1 MKILQRRREK
11 TARERRSVG
20 GVTGGIGVHVSRGL
34 IWLAWAP
41 FLAMVAYGQS
51 ATASLRGAVT
61 DERGAVIANAA
72 VTVTDAAKAVSRKAV
87 TDSDGLFVVAQL
99 PPSRYRIRVEQ
110 SGFAVA
116 ELPDLVLNVGEQAT
130 VRVQMKVAQ
139 VGEVVTISEASVVGD
154 SPAVAT
160 VVDRQFVENQP
171 LNGRS
176 FQTLVELSPG
186 VVVTPANLVTPG
198 QFSVNGQ
205 RAGSNYF
212 TVDGVSA
219 NFGSTASTTLYETAG
234 GGVPAYSS
242 QGSTASLASVDAVQE
257 FSIQTSTYAPE
268 FGRQPG
274 AQVQLVTRSGTN
286 AFHGA
291 LFNYLR
297 NDKLDANNFFANANN
312 LARPPIRQNDFGGV
326 LGGPVRLPKSMFGP
340 LAYDGRNRTFFFFSY
355 EGVRLRTPFVTVP
368 LQVPSL
374 AARQSATGV
383 LRDILNAFPLPT
395 GPAFANAPNA
405 APYQAAFSKPSSL
418 DATSVRIDQHFG
430 AKLNVFGRINHAPSV
445 TDERAR
451 FCAASCVARL
461 AHTTDTYTAGAT
473 LTIGAGLSNDVRVN
487 YSRAGVNQSYF
498 IDSFG
503 GAIVP
508 PQSSLYPPFT
518 SGPQGYIY
526 IEVDPAGDNTI
537 SDGLFSDQRQRQFN
551 IVENLSLAMGGH
563 ALKFGADYRRLAPS
577 ADSGTYRRNFI
588 FPNITSLAGGVAPSA
603 SVVALDAVLQPVY
616 HNFSAYAQDT
626 WRATSRLTL
635 TYGLRYEVNP
645 APSEQNGR
653 EPVTVA
659 TLVNPTS
666 LAPRGTRFY
675 ETTFNNF
682 ALRFGASYQ
691 LSRRLGTVVRGG
703 FGVFYD
709 LGYGFTGT
717 AFSTTLYP
725 NARTLALTN
734 QRFDSPAATV
744 QPPPV
749 SPNPPYPRI
758 FAYQP
763 GFKLPYT
770 MQYNLTIEQTIG
782 GKNVLTAAYVGA
794 IGRRLGRVTTL
805 INPGFFTRIDAVTN
819 DATSDYHALQ
829 LQFQRRLSNGLQA
842 LASYTFAKSLDIVSE
857 ESFQNRQSPTGR
869 FDPRQDRG
877 PSSFDVRHAF
887 NAALSYAI
895 PTPFANGVGR
905 AVFGGFGLDA
915 IMRARSATPVNVLSG
930 RDPFGLGFTTVAR
943 PDLVPGQPL
952 YLESDS
958 FAGGKRFNPAA
969 FDAAAPIAQGRQG
982 TLGRNVLRGF
992 GASQLDLT
1000 LRRQFQLTERL
1011 NLQFRAEAFNL
1022 FNQAN
1027 FANPT
1032 GIVTSGNFGR
1042 ATQMLASGLGGLSPL
1057 FQIGGP
1063 RSIQLALKLQF

>member
-1 MKILQRRREK
+1 M
-11 TARERRSVG
+11 RSK
-20 GVTGGIGVHVSRGL
+20 
-34 IWLAWAP
+34 
-41 FLAMVAYGQS
+41 FLATFGRTMHLPFCLFGLLSAAFAQS
-51 ATASLRGAVT
+51 ATATLTGVVT
-61 DERGAVIANAA
+61 DEQSAVIAGATL
-72 VTVTDAAKAVSRKAV
+72 TVTDIAKAVERK
-87 TDSDGLFVVAQL
+87 TTTNNDGLFVVPQL
-99 PPSRYRIRVEQ
+99 PPSRYKIKIVQ
-110 SGFAVA
+110 SGFAA
-116 ELPDLVLNVGEQAT
+116 TEISALVLNVGEQANLK
-130 VRVQMKVAQ
+130 VQLKVAQ
-139 VGEVVTISEASVVGD
+139 VGEIVTINDAAIVGD
-154 SPAVAT
+154 SPTVAT
-160 VVDRQFVENQP
+160 VVERPFVENQP

-186 VVVTPANLVTPG
+186 VVVTPSNLVTPG

-219 NFGSTASTTLYETAG
+219 NFGSTASTTMYETAG

-274 AQVQLVTRSGTN
+274 AQIQLVTRSGTN
-286 AFHGA
+286 DWHGS
-291 LFNYLR
+291 LFDYVR
-297 NDKLDANNFFANANN
+297 NDKFDANNFFANANN
-312 LARPPIRQNDFGGV
+312 LKRPPIRQNDFGGV
-326 LGGPVRLPKSMFGP
+326 LGGPVRLPKKAFGP
-340 LAYDGRNRTFFFFSY
+340 FGYDGRNRTFFFFSY

-374 AARQSATGV
+374 TARAAATGV

-395 GPAFANAPNA
+395 GAPLAATPNA
-405 APYQAAFSKPSSL
+405 APYQAAFSKPSTM
-418 DATSVRIDQHFG
+418 DATSFRIDQMFST
-430 AKLNVFGRINHAPSV
+430 KVNLFGRVNHAPSV

-461 AHTTDTYTAGAT
+461 AYKTDTYTGGTTMVMSAR
-473 LTIGAGLSNDVRVN
+473 LSNDLRIN
-487 YSRAGVNQSYF
+487 YSKSAVDQSYF
-498 IDSFG
+498 IDNFG

-508 PQSSLYPPFT
+508 PNARLYPSFT

-526 IEVDPAGDNTI
+526 IEVDPSGENTI

-551 IVENLSLAMGGH
+551 LVNNLSYTTGAH
-563 ALKFGADYRRLAPS
+563 TLKFGVDYRRLAPS

-588 FPNITSLAGGVAPSA
+588 FPNITSLVGGVAPSA
-603 SVVALDAVLQPVY
+603 SIVGLDAVLRPVY
-616 HNFSAYAQDT
+616 QNFSAYGQDT
-626 WRATSRLTL
+626 WRTTNRLTL
-635 TYGLRYEVNP
+635 TFGLRYEINP
-645 APSEQNGR
+645 APSEQNSK
-653 EPVTVA
+653 EPLTVT
-659 TLVNPTS
+659 TLNNPTA

-675 ETTFNNF
+675 ETTYNNF
-682 ALRFGASYQ
+682 SPRVGVSYQ
-691 LSRRLGTVVRGG
+691 LSQKLGTVVRGG

-709 LGYGFTGT
+709 LGYNFTGT

-734 QRFDSPAATV
+734 QRFDAATAAV
-744 QPPPV
+744 QPPAV
-749 SPNPPYPRI
+749 SANPPYPRI

-770 MQYNLTIEQTIG
+770 LQYNLTVEQPIG
-782 GKNVLTAAYVGA
+782 ANNVVTVAYVGA
-794 IGRRLGRVTTL
+794 NGKRLGRVTTL
-805 INPGFFTRIDAVTN
+805 TNPGFFTRIDAVTN

-829 LQFQRRLSNGLQA
+829 LQYQRRLSRGLQA

-869 FDPRQDRG
+869 FNPLQDRG

-887 NAALSYAI
+887 NAALSYVI
-895 PTPFANGVGR
+895 PSPFAEGAGR
-905 AVFGGFGLDA
+905 AILGGFGLDA
-915 IMRARSATPVNVLSG
+915 IVRARSATPVNVLSG

-943 PDLVPGQPL
+943 PDLVAGQPL
-952 YLESDS
+952 YLEDAS

-969 FDAAAPIAQGRQG
+969 FDSAKPLAKGRQG

-992 GASQLDLT
+992 GASQLDIA
-1000 LRRQFQLTERL
+1000 LRRQFKLTEQF
-1011 NLQFRAEAFNL
+1011 NLQFRADAFNL
-1022 FNQAN
+1022 FNHAN
-1027 FANPT
+1027 FANPN
-1032 GIVTSGNFGR
+1032 GVLSSGNFGR

-1063 RSIQLALKLQF
+1063 RSLQLALKLQF

>member
-1 MKILQRRREK
+1 MQQ
-11 TARERRSVG
+11 ERPYKYLG
-20 GVTGGIGVHVSRGL
+20 LITLL
-34 IWLAWAP
+34 IWLSANQTGWA
-41 FLAMVAYGQS
+41 QS
-51 ATASLRGAVT
+51 ATATLVGAVA
-61 DERGAVIANAA
+61 DPSGAVVAGAKVI
-72 VTVTDAAKAVSRKAV
+72 VTDAAKAVQRAV
-87 TDSDGLFVVAQL
+87 TTNSDGTFILPQL
-99 PPSRYRIRVEQ
+99 APSRYKIRVEQ
-110 SGFAVA
+110 SGFATA
-116 ELPDLVLNVGEQAT
+116 ELPEIVLNVGEQSAL
-130 VRVQMKVAQ
+130 RIQLKVAQ
-139 VGEVVTISEASVVGD
+139 VGEVVTITDASLVTS
-154 SPAVAT
+154 SPTVAT
-160 VVDRQFVENQP
+160 IVDRQFVENQP

-274 AQVQLVTRSGTN
+274 AQVQLVTRSGAN
-286 AFHGA
+286 DYHGT

-326 LGGPVRLPKSMFGP
+326 LGGPLRLPKSVFGP
-340 LAYDGRNRTFFFFSY
+340 LGYDGRNRTFFFFSY

-368 LQVPSL
+368 LEVPSL
-374 AARQSATGV
+374 AARTAATGV

-395 GPAFANAPNA
+395 GAPFANAPNA
-405 APYQAAFSKPSSL
+405 APYQAAFSKPSTL
-418 DATSVRIDQHFG
+418 DATSLRIDQNFG
-430 AKLNVFGRINHAPSV
+430 ANLSVFGRVNHAPSV

-461 AHTTDTYTAGAT
+461 AYETDTYTVGAT
-473 LTIGAGLSNDVRVN
+473 AALSARLSNDLRVN
-487 YSRAGVNQSYF
+487 YSRASVNQSYF
-498 IDSFG
+498 IDNFG

-508 PQSSLYPPFT
+508 PESSLYPPFT

-551 IVENLSLAMGGH
+551 VVNNLSWTPGAH
-563 ALKFGADYRRLAPS
+563 ALKFGVDYRRLAPS

-588 FPNITSLAGGVAPSA
+588 FPTVTSLVGGVAPSA
-603 SVVALDAVLQPVY
+603 SIVAIDAVLRPLY

-626 WRATSRLTL
+626 WRVTPRLTL

-645 APSEQNGR
+645 APSEENGK
-653 EPVTVA
+653 EPLTVT
-659 TLVNPTS
+659 TLNNPTG
-666 LAPRGTRFY
+666 LATRGTRFY
-675 ETTFNNF
+675 ETTYDNF
-682 ALRFGASYQ
+682 APRVGASYQ
-691 LSRRLGTVVRGG
+691 LYQGTIVRGG

-709 LGYGFTGT
+709 LGYSFTGT

-725 NARTLALTN
+725 NARTLNLTN
-734 QRFDSPAATV
+734 QTFTSPPAAV

-749 SPNPPYPRI
+749 NPNPPYPRI

-763 GFKLPYT
+763 DFELPYT
-770 MQYNLTIEQTIG
+770 LQYNLTVEQALGAHDT
-782 GKNVLTAAYVGA
+782 VTAAYVGA
-794 IGRRLGRVTTL
+794 QGRRLGRVTTL
-805 INPGFFTRIDAVTN
+805 VNPGFFTRIDAVTN

-829 LQFQRRLSNGLQA
+829 LQYQRRLARGLQW

-887 NAALSYAI
+887 NAAISYAL
-895 PTPFANGVGR
+895 PSPFADGVGR
-905 AVFGGFGLDA
+905 AVFGGFGVDA
-915 IMRARSATPVNVLSG
+915 IVRARSATPVNVLSG

-952 YLESDS
+952 YLYADDL
-958 FAGGKRFNPAA
+958 AGGRRFNPAA
-969 FDAAAPIAQGRQG
+969 FNGMIPLAQGRQG

-992 GASQLDLT
+992 GASQLDIT
-1000 LRRQFQLTERL
+1000 LRRQFGITERL
-1011 NLQFRAEAFNL
+1011 NLQFRADAFNL

-1027 FANPT
+1027 FANPS
-1032 GIVTSGNFGR
+1032 GILTSANFGR
-1042 ATQMLASGLGGLSPL
+1042 ATQILASGLGGLSPL

>member
-1 MKILQRRREK
+1 MGGNNLNTKLILGALFLIL
-11 TARERRSVG
+11 TAGRA
-20 GVTGGIGVHVSRGL
+20 T
-34 IWLAWAP
+34 LA
-41 FLAMVAYGQS
+41 QS
-51 ATASLRGAVT
+51 ATATLTGAVT
-61 DERGAVIANAA
+61 DERGAAVAGAK
-72 VTVTDAAKAVSRKAV
+72 VTVTDIARAVAREV
-87 TDSDGLFVVAQL
+87 TTNSDGLFVLPQL
-99 PPSRYRIRVEQ
+99 GPSRYKVQVEQ
-110 SGFAVA
+110 GGFATA
-116 ELPDLVLNVGEQAT
+116 ELPEIVLNVSDQRS
-130 VRVQMKVAQ
+130 VNIQLKVKQ
-139 VGEVVTISEASVVGD
+139 VGEVVTIADAPLIAD

-186 VVVTPANLVTPG
+186 VVVTPSNLVNPG

-242 QGSTASLASVDAVQE
+242 QGSTASLASVDSVQE

-286 AFHGA
+286 EFHGS

-326 LGGPVRLPKSMFGP
+326 IGGPVHLPQKVFGP
-340 LAYDGRNRTFFFFSY
+340 FGYDGRNRTFFFFSY

-395 GPAFANAPNA
+395 GPALANAPNV

-418 DATSVRIDQHFG
+418 DATSVRIDHTFSP
-430 AKLNVFGRINHAPSV
+430 KLTVFGRINHAPSV

-461 AHTTDTYTAGAT
+461 DYKTDTYTGGAT
-473 LTIGAGLSNDVRVN
+473 MLLTSRLSNDLRVN
-487 YSRAGVNQSYF
+487 YSKASVNQSYF
-498 IDSFG
+498 IDDFG

-508 PQSSLYPPFT
+508 PQSSLYPSFT

-551 IVENLSLAMGGH
+551 IVNNLSYAVGAH
-563 ALKFGADYRRLAPS
+563 ALKFGVDYRRLAPS
-577 ADSGTYRRNFI
+577 ADSGSYRRNFI
-588 FPNITSLAGGVAPSA
+588 FPSVASLVGGVAPMA
-603 SVVALDAVLQPVY
+603 SIVALDAVLRPVY

-626 WRATSRLTL
+626 WRAGNRVTL

-645 APSEQNGR
+645 APSEENGN
-653 EPVTVA
+653 EPATVL
-659 TLVNPTS
+659 TLDNPTA
-666 LAPRGTRFY
+666 LAPRGSRFY
-675 ETTFNNF
+675 ETTWKNF
-682 ALRFGASYQ
+682 APRAGLSYQ
-691 LSRRLGTVVRGG
+691 LFPKLGTMLRGG
-703 FGVFYD
+703 FGMFYD
-709 LGYGFTGT
+709 LGYGFAGT
-717 AFSTTLYP
+717 AFSTTNYP
-725 NARTLALTN
+725 YARTLTLAN
-734 QRFDSPAATV
+734 QRFDSPTAAG
-744 QPPPV
+744 QPPPL
-749 SPNPPYPRI
+749 SQNPPYPRI
-758 FAYQP
+758 FAYQS
-763 GFKLPYT
+763 GFNLPYT
-770 MQYNLTIEQTIG
+770 LQYNLTVEQAIG
-782 GKNVLTAAYVGA
+782 ANNIVTAAYVGSK
-794 IGRRLGRVTTL
+794 GRRLGRVTTL
-805 INPGFFTRIDAVTN
+805 VNPGFFTRIDAVTN

-829 LQFQRRLSNGLQA
+829 LQYQRRLSKGLQA

-887 NAALSYAI
+887 NAAVSYAI
-895 PTPFANGVGR
+895 PSPFANGPGR
-905 AVFGGFGLDA
+905 AIFGGFGADA
-915 IMRARSATPVNVLSG
+915 IVRARSATPVNVLSG

-943 PDLVPGQPL
+943 PDLIPGQPL
-952 YLESDS
+952 YMENDS

-969 FDAAAPIAQGRQG
+969 FDGAAPLAQGRQG

-992 GASQLDLT
+992 GASQLDVA
-1000 LRRQFQLTERL
+1000 LRRQFNLTERL
-1011 NLQFRAEAFNL
+1011 NLQFRADAFNL

-1027 FANPT
+1027 FANPN
-1032 GIVTSGNFGR
+1032 GILTSGNFGR
-1042 ATQMLASGLGGLSPL
+1042 ATQTLASGLGGLSPL

>member
-1 MKILQRRREK
+1 MRIQLPGRAANSFFLLVLIAVCANQASAQSG
-11 TARERRSVG
+11 TAML
-20 GVTGGIGVHVSRGL
+20 TG
-34 IWLAWAP
+34 
-41 FLAMVAYGQS
+41 
-51 ATASLRGAVT
+51 TVT
-61 DERGAVIANAA
+61 DERGAAIAGAK
-72 VTVTDAAKAVSRKAV
+72 VTITDTAKSVERLVVTN
-87 TDSDGLFVVAQL
+87 SDGFFIAPQL
-99 PPSRYRIRVEQ
+99 SPSRYKLKVQ
-110 SGFAVA
+110 QTGFATT
-116 ELPDLVLNVGEQAT
+116 ELSEVTLNVGDQSA
-130 VRVQMKVAQ
+130 VRIQMKVAQ
-139 VGEVVTISEASVVGD
+139 VGETVNVVDAAVTGD
-154 SPAVAT
+154 SPGVAT
-160 VVDRQFVENQP
+160 LIDRQFVENQP

-186 VVVTPANLVTPG
+186 VVVTPSNLVTPG

-286 AFHGA
+286 EFHGS

-297 NDKLDANNFFANANN
+297 NDKLDANNFFANTHN

-326 LGGPVRLPKSMFGP
+326 FGGPVHLPKKVFGP
-340 LAYDGRNRTFFFFSY
+340 MGYDGRNRTFFFFSY

-374 AARQSATGV
+374 ASRQAATGV

-395 GPAFANAPNA
+395 GAPLAATPNA

-418 DATSVRIDQHFG
+418 DATSFRADHTFG
-430 AKLNVFGRINHAPSV
+430 PKLTVFGRVNHAPSV

-461 AHTTDTYTAGAT
+461 DHKTDTFTAGAT
-473 LTIGAGLSNDVRVN
+473 MVLTARLNNDLRVN
-487 YSRAGVNQSYF
+487 YSRASVNQSYF
-498 IDSFG
+498 IDNFG
-503 GAIVP
+503 GAIAP
-508 PQSSLYPPFT
+508 PNSSLYPPFT

-551 IVENLSLAMGGH
+551 IVNNLSYTIGGH
-563 ALKFGADYRRLAPS
+563 ALKFGVDYRRLAPS

-588 FPNITSLAGGVAPSA
+588 FPNITSLVGGIAPSA
-603 SVVALDAVLQPVY
+603 SIVAIDAVLRPVY
-616 HNFSAYAQDT
+616 QNFSAYFQDT
-626 WRATSRLTL
+626 WRVTNRLTL

-645 APSEQNGR
+645 APSEQDGR
-653 EPVTVA
+653 EPVTVT
-659 TLVNPTS
+659 TLDNPTS
-666 LAPRGTRFY
+666 LAPRGTRLY

-682 ALRFGASYQ
+682 APRVGASYQ
-691 LSRRLGTVVRGG
+691 LSQKLGTFVRGG

-709 LGYGFTGT
+709 LGYSFTGT

-725 NARTLALTN
+725 NARTLGLTN
-734 QRFDSPAATV
+734 QTFTSPAAAV

-749 SPNPPYPRI
+749 NPNPPYPRI

-763 GFKLPYT
+763 DFKLPYT
-770 MQYNLTIEQTIG
+770 LQYNLTIEQNLGARNT
-782 GKNVLTAAYVGA
+782 VTAAYVGA
-794 IGRRLGRVTTL
+794 NGRRQGRVTTL
-805 INPGFFTRIDAVTN
+805 TNPGFFTRIDAVTN

-829 LQFQRRLSNGLQA
+829 LQYQRRLSRGLQA

-869 FDPRQDRG
+869 FDPKQDRG

-887 NAALSYAI
+887 NAAVSYVI
-895 PTPFANGVGR
+895 PSPFADGAGK
-905 AVFGGFGLDA
+905 AIFGGFGLDA
-915 IMRARSATPVNVLSG
+915 IVRARTATPVNVLSG

-943 PDLVPGQPL
+943 PDLIAGQPL
-952 YLESDS
+952 YLERDS

-969 FDAAAPIAQGRQG
+969 FDGATPLAQGRQG
-982 TLGRNVLRGF
+982 TIGRNVLRGF
-992 GASQLDLT
+992 GASQLDIA
-1000 LRRQFQLTERL
+1000 LRRQFNLTERL
-1011 NLQFRAEAFNL
+1011 NLQFRADAFNL

-1032 GIVTSGNFGR
+1032 GILTSGNFGR
-1042 ATQMLASGLGGLSPL
+1042 ATQILASGLGGLSPL

>member
-1 MKILQRRREK
+1 MSKPISSSTPTQLFYLLSWLLP
-11 TARERRSVG
+11 A
-20 GVTGGIGVHVSRGL
+20 L
-34 IWLAWAP
+34 I
-41 FLAMVAYGQS
+41 VCGQS
-51 ATASLRGAVT
+51 ATASLSGAVT
-61 DERGAVIANAA
+61 DERGAAIAGAI
-72 VTVTDAAKAVSRKAV
+72 VTLTDTAKAVERKA
-87 TDSDGLFVVAQL
+87 TTNNDGLFIVPQL
-99 PPSRYRIRVEQ
+99 APSRYKLKVEQ
-110 SGFAVA
+110 IGFAVA
-116 ELPDLVLNVGEQAT
+116 EVPEVWLNVGEQAA
-130 VRVQMKVAQ
+130 VRIQMKVAQ
-139 VGEVVTISEASVVGD
+139 VGEVVTISDVLIVGA

-160 VVDRQFVENQP
+160 VVDRQFVEHQP

-274 AQVQLVTRSGTN
+274 AQIQLVTRSGTN
-286 AFHGA
+286 DFHGS

-326 LGGPVRLPKSMFGP
+326 FGGPLRLPKSVFGP
-340 LAYDGRNRTFFFFSY
+340 LGYDGRNQSFFFFSY

-395 GPAFANAPNA
+395 GPAFANAPDA

-418 DATSVRIDQHFG
+418 DATSFRIDQNFG
-430 AKLNVFGRINHAPSV
+430 SRLTLFGRVNHAPSV

-461 AHTTDTYTAGAT
+461 DHKTDTYTAGAT
-473 LTIGAGLSNDVRVN
+473 MAFGARLGNDLRVN

-498 IDSFG
+498 IDDFG

-508 PQSSLYPPFT
+508 PQASLYPPFT

-551 IVENLSLAMGGH
+551 IVNNLSYTIGGH

-577 ADSGTYRRNFI
+577 ADSGTYRRNFN
-588 FPNITSLAGGVAPSA
+588 FPTITSLVGGVAPSA
-603 SVVALDAVLQPVY
+603 SIVAIDAVLRPVY
-616 HNFSAYAQDT
+616 QNFSAYAQDS

-635 TYGLRYEVNP
+635 TYGLRYEINP
-645 APSEQNGR
+645 APSEQDGR

-659 TLVNPTS
+659 TLNNPTE

-682 ALRFGASYQ
+682 APRVGASYQ
-691 LSRRLGTVVRGG
+691 LSQKYGTVVRGG
-703 FGVFYD
+703 FGMFHD
-709 LGYGFTGT
+709 LGYSFTGT

-734 QRFDSPAATV
+734 QTFTSPAATV
-744 QPPPV
+744 PPPPV
-749 SPNPPYPRI
+749 NPNPPYPRI

-763 GFKLPYT
+763 DFKLPYT
-770 MQYNLTIEQTIG
+770 LQYNLTVEQALG
-782 GKNVLTAAYVGA
+782 ASNVVTAAYVGA
-794 IGRRLGRVTTL
+794 TGRRLGRVTTL

-829 LQFQRRLSNGLQA
+829 LQFQRRLSRGLQA

-869 FDPRQDRG
+869 FDPQQDRG

-887 NAALSYAI
+887 NAAVSYTI
-895 PTPFANGVGR
+895 PSPFADGVGH
-905 AVFGGFGLDA
+905 AVLGGFGLDA
-915 IMRARSATPVNVLSG
+915 IVRARSATPVNVLSG

-943 PDLVPGQPL
+943 PDLIPGQPL
-952 YLESDS
+952 YLESEAL
-958 FAGGKRFNPAA
+958 AGGRRFNPAA
-969 FDAAAPIAQGRQG
+969 FDAAAPLAQGRQG

-992 GASQLDLT
+992 GASQLDIA
-1000 LRRQFQLTERL
+1000 LRRQFNLTERL
-1011 NLQFRAEAFNL
+1011 NLQFRADAFNL

-1042 ATQMLASGLGGLSPL
+1042 ATQILASGLGGLSPL

>member
-1 MKILQRRREK
+1 MILGK
-11 TARERRSVG
+11 TTKKFLKLLS
-20 GVTGGIGVHVSRGL
+20 L
-34 IWLAWAP
+34 I
-41 FLAMVAYGQS
+41 FLAITWSSKIHAQS
-51 ATASLRGAVT
+51 ATATLTGTVT
-61 DERGAVIANAA
+61 DANGAVIAGAT
-72 VTVTDAAKAVSRKAV
+72 VTVTDNGKAIQRKV
-87 TDSDGLFVVAQL
+87 TTNGDGFFIVPQL
-99 PPSRYRIRVEQ
+99 SPSRYKIEVQ
-110 SGFAVA
+110 QAGFATA
-116 ELPDLVLNVGEQAT
+116 EVPEVVLNVGEQAA
-130 VRVQMKVAQ
+130 VRIQMKIAQ
-139 VGEVVTISEASVVGD
+139 VGEVVTISDISVVGD

-186 VVVTPANLVTPG
+186 VVVTPSNLVTPG

-219 NFGSTASTTLYETAG
+219 NFGSSASTTLYETAG

-274 AQVQLVTRSGTN
+274 AQVQLVTRSGAN
-286 AFHGA
+286 DFHGS
-291 LFNYLR
+291 LFEYLR

-326 LGGPVRLPKSMFGP
+326 IGGPLRLPKKVFGP
-340 LAYDGRNRTFFFFSY
+340 LGYDGRNRTFFFFSY

-368 LQVPSL
+368 LEVPSL
-374 AARQSATGV
+374 TARAAATGV

-395 GPAFANAPNA
+395 GSAFAARPTA

-418 DATSVRIDQHFG
+418 DATSFRIDQSFG
-430 AKLNVFGRINHAPSV
+430 SKLTLFGRINHAPSV

-461 AHTTDTYTAGAT
+461 DYKTDTYTAGAT
-473 LTIGAGLSNDVRVN
+473 MAFGARLSNDLRVN
-487 YSRAGVNQSYF
+487 YSKAGVNQSYF
-498 IDSFG
+498 IDNFG

-508 PQSSLYPPFT
+508 PQSGLYPSFT

-526 IEVDPAGDNTI
+526 IEVDPAGDNTL
-537 SDGLFSDQRQRQFN
+537 SDGLFSDQKQRQFN
-551 IVENLSLAMGGH
+551 IVNNLSYTIGGH
-563 ALKFGADYRRLAPS
+563 ALKFGVDYRRLAPS

-588 FPNITSLAGGVAPSA
+588 FPSIQSLVGGVAPSA
-603 SVVALDAVLQPVY
+603 SIVAIDSVLRPIYQ
-616 HNFSAYAQDT
+616 NFSAYAQDT
-626 WRATSRLTL
+626 WRATRRLTL
-635 TYGLRYEVNP
+635 TFGLRYEVNP
-645 APSEQNGR
+645 APSEENGR
-653 EPVTVA
+653 EPLTVT
-659 TLVNPTS
+659 TLNNPTS

-682 ALRFGASYQ
+682 APRVGASYQ
-691 LSRRLGTVVRGG
+691 LFPNRGTVVRGG

-709 LGYGFTGT
+709 LGYNFTGT

-725 NARTLALTN
+725 NARTLSLSN
-734 QRFDSPAATV
+734 QTFTSPAAAV
-744 QPPPV
+744 QPGPIN
-749 SPNPPYPRI
+749 PNPPYPRI

-763 GFKLPYT
+763 DFKLPYT
-770 MQYNLTIEQTIG
+770 LQYNLTIEQGFGANNT
-782 GKNVLTAAYVGA
+782 VTAAYVGA
-794 IGRRLGRVTTL
+794 TGRRLGRVTTL

-819 DATSDYHALQ
+819 DATSDYNALQ
-829 LQFQRRLSNGLQA
+829 LQYQRRLSKGLQA

-869 FDPRQDRG
+869 FDQQQDRG

-887 NAALSYAI
+887 NAAVSYVI
-895 PTPFANGVGR
+895 PSPFADGVGH

-915 IMRARSATPVNVLSG
+915 IVRARSATPVNVLSG

-943 PDLVPGQPL
+943 PDLISGQPL
-952 YLESDS
+952 YLESES
-958 FAGGKRFNPAA
+958 FVGGKRFNPAA
-969 FDAAAPIAQGRQG
+969 FDAATPIAQGRQG

-992 GASQLDLT
+992 GASQLDIA
-1000 LRRQFQLTERL
+1000 LRRQFGLTERL
-1011 NLQFRAEAFNL
+1011 NLQFRADAFNL

-1032 GIVTSGNFGR
+1032 GIVTSGNFGK
-1042 ATQMLASGLGGLSPL
+1042 ATQILASGLGGLSPL

>member
-1 MKILQRRREK
+1 MLTNLLAQTLRRAHFLFLPLFAASLVS
-11 TARERRSVG
+11 TAQ
-20 GVTGGIGVHVSRGL
+20 
-34 IWLAWAP
+34 A
-41 FLAMVAYGQS
+41 QS
-51 ATASLRGAVT
+51 ATGSLTGVVT
-61 DERGAVIANAA
+61 DERGAAA
-72 VTVTDAAKAVSRKAV
+72 AGALITVTDIAKAVEKKSV
-87 TDSDGLFVVAQL
+87 TNSEGLFVLAQL
-99 PPSRYRIRVEQ
+99 APSRYQVKVTQ
-110 SGFAVA
+110 TGFAEA
-116 ELPDLVLNVGEQAT
+116 EFPALVLNVGEQINL
-130 VRVQMKVAQ
+130 RVQLKVAQ
-139 VGEVVTISEASVVGD
+139 VGASVTISEVSAVGE

-160 VVDRQFVENQP
+160 VIERHFVENQP

-186 VVVTPANLVTPG
+186 VVITPSNLVTPG

-205 RAGSNYF
+205 RASSNYF

-257 FSIQTSTYAPE
+257 FAIQTSTYAPE

-286 AFHGA
+286 DWHGS

-297 NDKLDANNFFANANN
+297 NDVFDANNFFANANN
-312 LARPPIRQNDFGGV
+312 LKRPPVRQNDFGGV
-326 LGGPVRLPKSMFGP
+326 LGGPVHLPKKVFGP
-340 LAYDGRNRTFFFFSY
+340 LGYDGRNRTFFFFSY

-395 GPAFANAPNA
+395 GAPSVATPNA

-418 DATSVRIDQHFG
+418 DATSFRVDQTFG
-430 AKLNVFGRINHAPSV
+430 TKVSIFGRVNHAPSV

-461 AHTTDTYTAGAT
+461 DHTTDTYTGGVT
-473 LTIGAGLSNDVRVN
+473 LALTPRLSNDLRLN
-487 YSRAGVNQSYF
+487 YSKAGVNQSYF

-508 PQSSLYPPFT
+508 PNSSLYPPFT

-526 IEVDPAGDNTI
+526 IEVDPSGENTI

-551 IVENLSLAMGGH
+551 IVNNLSYVAGAH
-563 ALKFGADYRRLAPS
+563 TLKFGMDYRRLAPS

-588 FPNITSLAGGVAPSA
+588 FPSITSLVGGVAPSA
-603 SVVALDAVLQPVY
+603 SLVALDAVLRPVY

-626 WRATSRLTL
+626 WRATKRLTF

-653 EPVTVA
+653 EPVTVT
-659 TLVNPTS
+659 TLNAPTT

-682 ALRFGASYQ
+682 APRVGASYQ
-691 LSRRLGTVVRGG
+691 LSERWGTLLRGG

-709 LGYGFTGT
+709 LGYSFTGT

-734 QRFDSPAATV
+734 QRFDAATATV

-749 SPNPPYPRI
+749 SANPPYPRI

-763 GFKLPYT
+763 DFKLPYT
-770 MQYNLTIEQTIG
+770 LQYNLTIEQPIG
-782 GKNVLTAAYVGA
+782 AHNLITLAYVGA
-794 IGRRLGRVTTL
+794 SGERLGRVTTL
-805 INPGFFTRIDAVTN
+805 TNPGFFTRIDAVTN
-819 DATSDYHALQ
+819 DATSDYHAFQ
-829 LQFQRRLSNGLQA
+829 AQYQRRFAKGLQA
-842 LASYTFAKSLDIVSE
+842 IASYTLGKSLDIVSE

-869 FDPRQDRG
+869 FNPLQDRG

-887 NAALSYAI
+887 NAAVSYTI
-895 PTPFANGVGR
+895 PSPFANGAGK
-905 AVFGGFGLDA
+905 AIFSGFGIDG
-915 IMRARSATPVNVLSG
+915 IVRARSATPVNVLSG

-943 PDLVPGQPL
+943 PDLVAGQPL
-952 YLESDS
+952 YLYDGAL
-958 FAGGKRFNPAA
+958 AGGKRFNPAA
-969 FDAAAPIAQGRQG
+969 FDGAKPLAEGRQG

-992 GASQLDLT
+992 GATQLDLA
-1000 LRRQFQLTERL
+1000 LRRQFHLTEKVG
-1011 NLQFRAEAFNL
+1011 LQFRLDAFNL
-1022 FNQAN
+1022 FNHAN
-1027 FANPT
+1027 FANPN
-1032 GIVTSGNFGR
+1032 GVLSSGNFGR

-1057 FQIGGP
+1057 YQIGGP
-1063 RSIQLALKLQF
+1063 RSLQLALKLNF

>member
-1 MKILQRRREK
+1 MRSHILSAFCRI
-11 TARERRSVG
+11 AHLS
-20 GVTGGIGVHVSRGL
+20 
-34 IWLAWAP
+34 
-41 FLAMVAYGQS
+41 FLLFALLPVVFAQS
-51 ATASLRGAVT
+51 ATATLTGIVT
-61 DERGAVIANAA
+61 DEQSAVIAGAT
-72 VTVTDAAKAVSRKAV
+72 VTVTDIAKAVDRK
-87 TDSDGLFVVAQL
+87 TTTNNDGLFVVPQL
-99 PPSRYRIRVEQ
+99 PPSRYKIKIVQ
-110 SGFAVA
+110 SGFAA
-116 ELPDLVLNVGEQAT
+116 TEYAALVLNVGEQANLK
-130 VRVQMKVAQ
+130 VQLKVAQ
-139 VGEVVTISEASVVGD
+139 IGEVVTINDASIVGD
-154 SPAVAT
+154 SPTVAT
-160 VVDRQFVENQP
+160 VVERQFVENQP

-186 VVVTPANLVTPG
+186 VVVTPSNLVTPG

-219 NFGSTASTTLYETAG
+219 NFGSTASTTMYETAG

-274 AQVQLVTRSGTN
+274 AQIQLVTRSGTN
-286 AFHGA
+286 DFHGS
-291 LFNYLR
+291 LFDYVR
-297 NDKLDANNFFANANN
+297 NDKFDANNFFANANN
-312 LARPPIRQNDFGGV
+312 LQRPPIRQNDFGGV
-326 LGGPVRLPKSMFGP
+326 LGGPVLLPKKAFGP
-340 LAYDGRNRTFFFFSY
+340 FGFDGRNRTFFFLSY

-374 AARQSATGV
+374 AARAAATGV

-395 GPAFANAPNA
+395 GAPLAATPNA
-405 APYQAAFSKPSSL
+405 APYQAAFSKPSKL
-418 DATSVRIDQHFG
+418 DATSFRVDQMFG
-430 AKLNVFGRINHAPSV
+430 TKVNIFGRVNHAPSV

-461 AHTTDTYTAGAT
+461 AYKTDTYTGGAT
-473 LTIGAGLSNDVRVN
+473 AVLSARLSNDLRVN
-487 YSRAGVNQSYF
+487 YSKSAVNQSYF

-503 GAIVP
+503 GAVVP
-508 PQSSLYPPFT
+508 PNASLYPSFT

-551 IVENLSLAMGGH
+551 LVNNLSYTAGAH
-563 ALKFGADYRRLAPS
+563 TLKFGADYRRLAPS

-588 FPNITSLAGGVAPSA
+588 FPNITSLVGGVAPTA
-603 SVVALDAVLQPVY
+603 SIVGLDAVLRPVY
-616 HNFSAYAQDT
+616 QNFSAYGQDT
-626 WRATSRLTL
+626 WRASNRLTL
-635 TYGLRYEVNP
+635 TFGLRYEINP
-645 APSEQNGR
+645 APSEQNGK

-659 TLVNPTS
+659 TLNNPTA

-675 ETTFNNF
+675 ETTYNNF
-682 ALRFGASYQ
+682 SPRVGASYQ
-691 LSRRLGTVVRGG
+691 LSQKLGTVVRGG

-709 LGYGFTGT
+709 LGYNFTGT

-734 QRFDSPAATV
+734 QRFDAATAAV
-744 QPPPV
+744 QPPAV
-749 SPNPPYPRI
+749 SANPPYPRI

-770 MQYNLTIEQTIG
+770 LQYNLTIEQAIG
-782 GKNVLTAAYVGA
+782 AQNLITVAYVGA
-794 IGRRLGRVTTL
+794 NGKRLGRVTTL
-805 INPGFFTRIDAVTN
+805 TNPGFFTRIDAVTN

-829 LQFQRRLSNGLQA
+829 LQYQRRLSRGLQA

-857 ESFQNRQSPTGR
+857 ESFQNRQSPTGG
-869 FDPRQDRG
+869 FNPLQDRG

-887 NAALSYAI
+887 NAALSYMI
-895 PTPFANGVGR
+895 PSPFADGVGR
-905 AVFGGFGLDA
+905 AIFGGFGLDA
-915 IMRARSATPVNVLSG
+915 IVRARSATPVNVLSG

-943 PDLVPGQPL
+943 PDVVAGQPL
-952 YLESDS
+952 YLEDAS
-958 FAGGKRFNPAA
+958 FAGGKRFNAAA
-969 FDAAAPIAQGRQG
+969 FDGAKTLAEGRQG

-992 GASQLDLT
+992 GASQLDIA
-1000 LRRQFQLTERL
+1000 LRRQFKITEQF
-1011 NLQFRAEAFNL
+1011 NLQFRADAFNV
-1022 FNQAN
+1022 FNHAN

-1032 GIVTSGNFGR
+1032 GILTSGNFGR

-1057 FQIGGP
+1057 FQIGGS
-1063 RSIQLALKLQF
+1063 RSLQLALKLQF